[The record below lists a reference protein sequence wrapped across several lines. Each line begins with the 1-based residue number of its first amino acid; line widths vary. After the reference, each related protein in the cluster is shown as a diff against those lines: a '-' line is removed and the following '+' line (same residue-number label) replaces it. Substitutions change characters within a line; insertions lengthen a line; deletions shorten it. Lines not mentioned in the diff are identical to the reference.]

1 MSPLGGVGRRRQ
13 ACDNYSDNSF
23 GGRLKVLGSDS
34 DRFVASGVP
43 ASLLATM
50 FRASNGG
57 VAWPIETAGEAI
69 AWIASERLAIV
80 GGETWLLDDDDSSES
95 LSQAQ
100 ARPPLPYLFPRDRI
114 IGQIPVTGSSIP
126 AVRGWSVTSRQS
138 DESWGAFVGRCR
150 TFAGAALRS
159 EAERIHEEVPT
170 NLHGRL
176 RYNLT
181 AVSEQEYTEL

>member
-57 VAWPIETAGEAI
+57 VAWPIETADEPI
-69 AWIASERLAIV
+69 ALIASQRLSIV
-80 GGETWLLDDDDSSES
+80 GGEACLLDDHNSSES
-95 LSQAQ
+95 PSQ
-100 ARPPLPYLFPRDRI
+100 RP
-114 IGQIPVTGSSIP
+114 
-126 AVRGWSVTSRQS
+126 
-138 DESWGAFVGRCR
+138 
-150 TFAGAALRS
+150 
-159 EAERIHEEVPT
+159 
-170 NLHGRL
+170 
-176 RYNLT
+176 
-181 AVSEQEYTEL
+181 